1 MALVEDPSSAPTIRW
16 GLLGT
21 GWIADRFAR
30 AVAQHTRAQ
39 VVSVG
44 SRNKHRGDRF
54 ATQHGIPGVHL
65 GYEELVSDP
74 HLDAIY
80 VASPHSE
87 HREHALMAIE
97 AGKHLLVEK
106 AFARNAAEAQD
117 IVDAARAKGVF
128 LMEAMWTRFLPHVAA
143 LRSVL
148 ARGEIGEV
156 VHLAADHGQWFP
168 FDAKHRLFNPVLAGG
183 ALLDLGV
190 YPISFA
196 HDLLGVPESVQAT
209 GKLTETGVDGQ
220 VSLVLSY
227 PGRVQATLHTTL
239 WSKTPTTAVIA
250 GTEGRIEVAGDFYAP
265 TSFTVIRNDGT
276 RWTYQ
281 REVPIGLQYEA
292 AEVARCVA
300 AGLTESPRLTWENT
314 LAVMRTMDQVRAQ
327 IGLVYPGE

>member
-80 VASPHSE
+80 IASPHSE

-117 IVDAARAKGVF
+117 IVDAARSKGVF

-143 LRSVL
+143 LRAVL

-168 FDAKHRLFNPVLAGG
+168 FDPKHRVFNPLLAGG

-190 YPISFA
+190 YPIAFA
-196 HDLLGVPESVQAT
+196 HDLLGVPESVTAT

-220 VSLVLSY
+220 VSMVLTY

-265 TSFTVIRNDGT
+265 T
-276 RWTYQ
+276 
-281 REVPIGLQYEA
+281 
-292 AEVARCVA
+292 
-300 AGLTESPRLTWENT
+300 
-314 LAVMRTMDQVRAQ
+314 
-327 IGLVYPGE
+327 

>member
-54 ATQHGIPGVHL
+54 ATQHGVPGMHL

-80 VASPHSE
+80 IASPHSE

-97 AGKHLLVEK
+97 AGKHVLVEK
-106 AFARNAAEAQD
+106 AFARNTAEAQE
-117 IVDAARAKGVF
+117 IVDAARDAGVF

-143 LRSVL
+143 LRAVL

-156 VHLAADHGQWFP
+156 VHLAADHGQWFR
-168 FDAKHRLFNPVLAGG
+168 FDPKHRVFNPLLAGG

-190 YPISFA
+190 YPIAFA

-220 VSLVLSY
+220 VSMVLTY

-250 GTEGRIEVAGDFYAP
+250 GTEGRIEVAGDFYTP

-292 AEVARCVA
+292 AEVARQVS
-300 AGLTESPRLTWENT
+300 AGATESPRLTWDNT
-314 LAVMRTMDQVRAQ
+314 LAVMRTMDEVRAQ

>member
-1 MALVEDPSSAPTIRW
+1 MPLVEDPSSAPTIRW

-54 ATQHGIPGVHL
+54 ATQHAVPGMHL

-80 VASPHSE
+80 IASPHSE

-97 AGKHLLVEK
+97 AGKHVLVEK
-106 AFARNAAEAQD
+106 AFARNAVEAQE

-143 LRSVL
+143 LRAVL

-156 VHLAADHGQWFP
+156 LHLAADHGQWFP
-168 FDAKHRLFNPVLAGG
+168 FDPKHRMFNPVLAGG

-190 YPISFA
+190 YPIAFA
-196 HDLLGVPESVQAT
+196 HDLFGVPESIQAT
-209 GKLTETGVDGQ
+209 GKMTETGVDGQ
-220 VSLVLSY
+220 VSMVLTY

-250 GTEGRIEVAGDFYAP
+250 GTAGRIEVAGDFYAP

-292 AEVARCVA
+292 AEVARQVA
-300 AGLTESPRLTWENT
+300 AGATESPRMTWDNT
-314 LAVMRTMDQVRAQ
+314 LEVMRTMDEVRAQ

>member
-168 FDAKHRLFNPVLAGG
+168 FDPKHRLFNPLLAGG

-190 YPISFA
+190 YPIAFA
-196 HDLLGVPESVQAT
+196 HDLLGVPESVKAT

-220 VSLVLSY
+220 VSMVLTY

-314 LAVMRTMDQVRAQ
+314 LAVMRTMDEVRAQ

>member
-80 VASPHSE
+80 IASPHSE

-143 LRSVL
+143 LRAVL
-148 ARGEIGEV
+148 ARGEIGEI
-156 VHLAADHGQWFP
+156 VHLAADHGQWFE
-168 FDAKHRLFNPVLAGG
+168 FDPEHRLFNPLLAGG

-196 HDLLGVPESVQAT
+196 HDLLGIPESVTAT

-220 VSLVLSY
+220 VSVVLTY
-227 PGRVQATLHTTL
+227 PGCVQATLHTTL
-239 WSKTPTTAVIA
+239 WSETPTTAVIA

-292 AEVARCVA
+292 AEVARQVS
-300 AGLTESPRLTWENT
+300 AGATESPRLTWDNT
-314 LAVMRTMDQVRAQ
+314 LAVMRTMDEVRAQ

>member
-54 ATQHGIPGVHL
+54 ATQHGIPGTHL

-117 IVDAARAKGVF
+117 IVDAARSKGVF

-143 LRSVL
+143 LRAVL

-156 VHLAADHGQWFP
+156 VHLAADHGQWFE
-168 FDAKHRLFNPVLAGG
+168 FDPEHRVFNPLLAGG

-196 HDLLGVPESVQAT
+196 HDLLGVPESVTAT

-220 VSLVLSY
+220 VSVVLTY

-250 GTEGRIEVAGDFYAP
+250 GTEGRIEVAGDFYSP

-292 AEVARCVA
+292 AEVARQVS
-300 AGLTESPRLTWENT
+300 AGATESPRLTWDNT
-314 LAVMRTMDQVRAQ
+314 LAVMRTMDEVRAQ
-327 IGLVYPGE
+327 IGMVYPGE